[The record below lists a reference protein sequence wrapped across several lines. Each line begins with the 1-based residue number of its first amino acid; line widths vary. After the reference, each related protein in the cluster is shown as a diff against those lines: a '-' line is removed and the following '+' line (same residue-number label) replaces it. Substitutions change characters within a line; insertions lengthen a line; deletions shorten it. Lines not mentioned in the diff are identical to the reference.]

1 MADGSPAGPADGLTP
16 EQEVV
21 RRLLADARHSA
32 PMPDAVADRLDSVLA
47 ELAAGSADELE
58 ATPAPAEGVVVS
70 LASRRRR
77 RAATALVAAAAAVA
91 VGIGLG
97 QVVGNGGSPENA
109 SVSAGGGQA
118 EGGAHDRAGSRANG
132 GAPEAA
138 PEAPASAVRIR
149 PRHFSADV
157 RRVRGRLAAL
167 GTDAQLTPRALG
179 ALAACTPD
187 HQGAASVVPVVYGRR
202 PAVLIFRRATGD
214 TQVVELFWCRN
225 PDVVR
230 AITLPAP

>member
-16 EQEVV
+16 EQEEV

-32 PMPDAVADRLDSVLA
+32 PMPADVADRLDNVLA
-47 ELAAGSADELE
+47 ELAAGSPDELE
-58 ATPAPAEGVVVS
+58 TTPAPAGAVVVS

-97 QVVGNGGSPENA
+97 QVVGNGGGPENA
-109 SVSAGGGQA
+109 SVSAGGGQ
-118 EGGAHDRAGSRANG
+118 EERGAHDRAGARAN

-138 PEAPASAVRIR
+138 PGVSPSALRIR

-157 RRVRGRLAAL
+157 RRVRGRLAVL
-167 GTDAQLTPRALG
+167 GNDGQLTPRALG
-179 ALAACTPD
+179 SLAACTPGR
-187 HQGAASVVPVVYGRR
+187 QGADEAVPVVYGRR
-202 PAVLIFRRATGD
+202 PAVLVFRPVRAD

-225 PDVVR
+225 PDAVR

>member
-16 EQEVV
+16 EQEEV

-32 PMPDAVADRLDSVLA
+32 PMPDDVADRLDRVLT
-47 ELAAGSADELE
+47 ELAADSPDELE
-58 ATPAPAEGVVVS
+58 ATPAPAGAVVVS

-97 QVVGNGGSPENA
+97 QVVGDGGSPENA

-118 EGGAHDRAGSRANG
+118 ERGAQDRAGARTD

-138 PEAPASAVRIR
+138 PGVPASALRIR
-149 PRHFSADV
+149 PRHFSVDV
-157 RRVRGRLAAL
+157 RRVRGQLTAL
-167 GTDAQLTPRALG
+167 GTDLTPRALS
-179 ALAACTPD
+179 ALTTCTPD
-187 HQGAASVVPVVYGRR
+187 QGAADAVPVVYGRR
-202 PAVLIFRRATGD
+202 PAVLVFHPVEGD
-214 TQVVELFWCRN
+214 TQVVELFWCRI
-225 PDVVR
+225 PDAVR